1 MRDMRELVDIL
12 NKRGYEYYVLDNP
25 TISDA
30 EYDKLYDELMVLEA
44 ETGIVLPDS
53 PTRRVGGEPLK
64 AFEQHAHLNRL
75 LSMDKAQS
83 PAAITDWVRRAE
95 KLRREYNERGY
106 ELPKATY
113 TVEHK
118 FDGLTICLTYKNGE
132 LTQAAT
138 RGNGIVGEGIL
149 PQART
154 IGSIPLSIPYKGTL
168 EVHGECFMRLSALE
182 KYNKTAQEPLKNAR
196 NGAAGALRNLD
207 PAVTKARNLDACFYD
222 VNYIEGRTFENQV
235 EMIAF
240 LRENL
245 FPVPECEMFAASE
258 SEALGR
264 VNEIESTR
272 GGLDYMIDG
281 AVIKINDFKTRDA
294 LGATDKFPRW
304 AVAYKFE
311 AEEVTTKLN
320 DVTWE
325 VGRTGKL
332 TPLAHVEA
340 VEIAG
345 ATVKRATLNNYGD
358 ILRKRVRI
366 NARVWLRRSNE
377 VIPEI
382 MGRVDE
388 VFPDEKDILPP
399 ERCPS
404 CDTPL
409 IEKGAHLFCPNR
421 YGCTE
426 QIVMRLSHFAGRE
439 AMDIDAFSEKTARQ
453 LCEEL
458 HISEPSDLY
467 SLTFD
472 SLRSL
477 DRFGDIKAQKLIDS
491 IEKSKHVKLNSFIFA
506 LGIPNVGAKTA
517 RDLAEKF
524 GSVEA
529 LMAADMQSLV
539 EISDVGEIVAAS
551 VCDFFKDPNT
561 RQQAE
566 KLLALGVTPEWS
578 EQAKGGALDG
588 KTVVVTGTLSSMS
601 RQEAEEKIRAAGGNA
616 ASSVSKNTSFLVAGE
631 KAGSKLAK
639 ANQLGIRVL
648 SESEFIELIN
658 GGSDT

>member
-12 NKRGYEYYVLDNP
+12 NRRGYEYYVLDDP
-25 TISDA
+25 TISDS
-30 EYDKLYDELMVLEA
+30 EYDRLYDELVALEA
-44 ETGIVLPDS
+44 ETGVVLSDS

-83 PAAITDWVRRAE
+83 PAAISDWVRRLE
-95 KLRREYNERGY
+95 KLRRECNERGLD
-106 ELPKATY
+106 LPDATY

-118 FDGLTICLTYKNGE
+118 FDGLTICLTYEDGE
-132 LTQAAT
+132 LIQAAT
-138 RGNGIVGEGIL
+138 RGNGIIGEVIL
-149 PQART
+149 SQART
-154 IGSIPLSIPYKGTL
+154 IRSIPLSIPYKGAL
-168 EVHGECFMRLSALE
+168 EVHGECFMRLSTLE
-182 KYNKTAQEPLKNAR
+182 KYNKTASEPLKNAR

-222 VNYIEGRTFENQV
+222 VNYISGRTFANQA

-240 LRENL
+240 LKENL
-245 FPVPECEMFAASE
+245 FPVPECELFAANE
-258 SEALGR
+258 AEALAR
-264 VNEIESTR
+264 VNEIENTR
-272 GGLDYMIDG
+272 GDLDYMIDG
-281 AVIKINDFKTRDA
+281 AVIKVNDFRTRDA

-388 VFPDEKDILPP
+388 IFPDEADIARP

-404 CDTPL
+404 CDSPL
-409 IEKGAHLFCPNR
+409 IEKGAHMFCPNR
-421 YGCTE
+421 YGCE
-426 QIVMRLSHFAGRE
+426 AQIVMRLSHFAGRE

-453 LCEEL
+453 LVKEL
-458 HISEPSDLY
+458 NVVEPSDLY
-467 SLTFD
+467 TLDFD
-472 SLRSL
+472 RLRAL
-477 DRFGDIKAQKLIDS
+477 DRFGDIKARKLIDS
-491 IEKSKHVKLNSFIFA
+491 IEKSKNVKLNSFIFA

-529 LMAADMQSLV
+529 LMNAEQQSLI
-539 EISDVGEIVAAS
+539 EISDVGEIVASS

-561 RQQAE
+561 RQQTE
-566 KLLALGVTPEWS
+566 KLLNLGITPEWS
-578 EQAKGGALDG
+578 AQAKGGALDG

-601 RQEAEEKIRAAGGNA
+601 RQEAEEKIRLSGGVA
-616 ASSVSKNTSFLVAGE
+616 ASGVSRNTSFLVAGE

-639 ANQLGIRVL
+639 ANQLGVRVL
-648 SESEFIELIN
+648 SESEFLKLLDS
-658 GGSDT
+658 GSDT